1 MPQRIIFHI
10 DFNSYFATVEQQA
23 NPRLRGK
30 PVGVTGGDRMV
41 RTVLG
46 AASIEAKLRGV
57 KGGMSIPEARSICPE
72 IILVQGDSDKY
83 LATTQK
89 FLNILKD
96 YCPTLE
102 IFSIDEC
109 FLELAECSFDQSIEI
124 AQEIK
129 SRISLEVGE
138 WISCSIGISYNKFLA
153 KLAGSLYKKDGL
165 VIIADEVAAQWLLD
179 RVELDQVCGI
189 GSRIK
194 RRLLNMG
201 VVSFK
206 SLRLLSRQSL
216 IREFKSYGEHLF
228 NLSRGEDHTPI
239 IPFYER
245 KEVKSIG
252 HRHTLDYDTSDS
264 QQIRQLLL
272 KLTEMLAR
280 RLRAKA
286 LRAKTLHFGFRT
298 REFKGEY
305 IQTSFLPTSDGIDL
319 FKAAWSIFK
328 KLWLGQSLRMIAV
341 TVSNLEKLYPS
352 TLSFLDDSVREQK
365 IIKVLDLINNRY
377 GEFTLERAVLL
388 GSVEMRRKP
397 NPYLSD
403 RRFKI

>member
-1 MPQRIIFHI
+1 MFQRVIFHI

-30 PVGVTGGDRMV
+30 PIGVTGGDRLV

-72 IILVQGDSDKY
+72 IILVCGDSDKY

-96 YCPTLE
+96 YSPTLE

-109 FLELAECSFDQSIEI
+109 FLELTEGSWVKAIKIAE
-124 AQEIK
+124 EIK
-129 SRISLEVGE
+129 SRISLEVGQ

-179 RVELDQVCGI
+179 RVKLDQVCGI

-201 VVSFK
+201 VTNFK
-206 SLRLLSRQSL
+206 GLRLLSQQTL

-228 NLSRGEDHTPI
+228 KLSRGQDHTPV
-239 IPFYER
+239 IPFYKKE
-245 KEVKSIG
+245 EVKSIG
-252 HRHTLDYDTSDS
+252 HRHTLDQDTSDL

-280 RLRAKA
+280 RLRAKG
-286 LRAKTLHFGFRT
+286 LVAKTLHFGFRT
-298 REFKGEY
+298 WEFKGEY
-305 IQTSFLPTSDGIDL
+305 MQTSFLPTSSGIDL
-319 FKAAWSIFK
+319 FKAAWSIFEK
-328 KLWLGQSLRMIAV
+328 YWLGQKLRMIAV
-341 TVSNLEKLYPS
+341 TVSNLENLYPR
-352 TLSFLDDSVREQK
+352 TLSFLEDNLRQQK

-388 GSVEMRRKP
+388 GSVDMRRKP

-403 RRFKI
+403 RRFKF